1 MGRIDIKSLTEAAR
15 DSLDLLDNPA
25 ANPDIRNACQGVYV
39 RNNKLYAKVNIELLR
54 VSGNRL
60 TFQTRWTDGGT
71 GKARSITVP
80 ASWRARIGGRSYAAS
95 ELQAGQELSV
105 YVPEDRFALGLDN
118 DESGLLDLFPVEEEA
133 PPR

>member
-1 MGRIDIKSLTEAAR
+1 MKACSVLSASLAAVLTTTAPAASAQSR
-15 DSLDLLDNPA
+15 APTCEDLVWSAQVLA

-80 ASWRARIGGRSYAAS
+80 ASWRVALNGSEPVRHKEELKFENVKLTQRSYK
-95 ELQAGQELSV
+95 
-105 YVPEDRFALGLDN
+105 
-118 DESGLLDLFPVEEEA
+118 
-133 PPR
+133 